1 LRLAQAWPAAYIN
14 FMAIYHL
21 SVGSVTRSTG
31 RSSVQAA
38 AYLTATCLTEERRGL
53 VADYTRKQGDITWET
68 MAPEWANIDKKDLSI
83 WNRLE
88 NYEEEYAPKRYS
100 NLQAREKY
108 LASAVTAH
116 TYVFALPKELTKD
129 QNVSLIQDII
139 QERFVDK
146 GLVATWAIHWE
157 EGNPHAHI
165 MVSERAIEKDG
176 TFSYYKVAR
185 DLSRRVGLKETRKL
199 FADKTNA
206 LFIAL
211 GMDIRIDHR
220 SFAERGLDL
229 IPTKHKGWESHQR
242 ERDGLYSRIGKQ
254 NEEISEANKE
264 KIAHEPNIILK
275 ELVSTQA
282 TFSEMDVI
290 RLAQKRM
297 KNDPS
302 FLTQHVIESVM
313 NEAVEVGTGINA
325 QKRYTTQEYFEKE
338 AGILEAFEQYQ
349 ASKAAIKIEAS
360 KVDELL
366 GKLQEQGKETG
377 IIPNEGQV
385 NGIRTLCGD
394 SQLSVMIGRAG
405 TGKTTTLK
413 PVIQVHEAAGYKI
426 WGMAPSA
433 TAASQLEADTGCQ
446 SDTIA
451 HYAYYWREYE
461 RAGELLHTATTE
473 KEVKLAQKNIEKYS
487 KYLPDSNTL
496 ILIDEAGMVGVG
508 DSVGAIPGGW
518 DAIIKAIGSSGA
530 KLILTGDDHQFK
542 PIEAGDVFRRLV
554 QWLKGEGQLCE
565 LTEIKRQNVPWMR
578 EASNHLAEL
587 NVGTAL
593 GMYERAGHIQEHAS
607 NAHVYEDM
615 ARQYLRN
622 IISQPDS
629 KGIVIAATNEE
640 RHALNR
646 EIRSVLKENG
656 LLPEED
662 LLQRGEDGYAVGDK
676 IIFTKNDRGWSTSF
690 DCKNERFFVQNNMHA
705 VIQSIKP
712 LSMEDGITGEKTETY
727 EIVAYAPDHEAT
739 ITFNLNKFDQ
749 FAHSYAVTG
758 WKSQGNT
765 LDWVLAKFSRY
776 IDAHGLYVIMTRHR
790 EEISMYYS
798 KEDFTDFQSLVHSL
812 GRVNVKDLVV
822 DYSILDE
829 NQEYWKNVQ
838 DYKEAGFELL
848 CVSTLARSLDPQ
860 DKTEIDAVWQNYRN
874 IEADRKGLAKLVL
887 DDWEIHK
894 DYVRQAGLT
903 RESLEIAAGLKK
915 RSLSRIEIQA
925 QMVVEQYA
933 AVSLE
938 ARTLWRHIRRTHPG
952 IRAKT
957 HPEWQKF
964 EEVRDQ
970 RGVLANRI
978 HLKPTLH
985 RPFLKEAA
993 NALNDQPSGY
1003 VSKDFQQISYS
1014 AYTIK
1019 AQAEAHQSKMLLQ
1032 ELLKDNAEGRA
1043 NPAQQDRIKVLSSY
1057 IEARDMFGQMWKETR
1072 PKLKEFEGTLLKDS
1086 LSKDLSECINV
1097 GTLRDSF
1104 AVRVMEEQE
1113 EFEALANKIGIKLDF
1128 EKLKVQAAQGKLTNL
1143 IKTYKSSPE
1152 LTAKLEAAFEI
1163 NSFIKSESQLEKKPM
1178 ISHVFQQGIQPKD
1191 IARDALEW
1199 QKMKLFES
1207 LKTEPE
1213 RDLLLLLDEYGDKC
1227 RIANALYA
1235 KCTTDVKD
1243 KPESRPWHSAHYRD
1257 YKAAC
1262 ESRNDNALEIFDQ
1275 RDHSQVISMAEA
1287 MGIRFKDVEL
1297 EEILS
1302 RCEQATR
1309 TRHINAYLKGETP
1322 ESKGEAAVALRQMIA
1337 FERNQN
1343 NDDTRVKMPA
1353 KSTHAPDARV
1363 ADTCVAK
1370 PSVTAQQV
1378 FHSGIDFRE
1387 LQATAFAHGRACA
1400 LKNLSTSQEIKL
1412 FHTLE
1417 LYEQTSRATNK
1428 MYGECIEES
1437 KVRTT
1442 GGRPSTNELTV
1453 KPWETEKFK
1462 DYISLVTVQ
1471 DEQAHQLVK
1480 EHPAS
1485 SLNKVAKEMGIS
1497 TKGLDVNA
1505 HRHSL
1510 RQTLQTFIEGD
1521 RTNVPMAANE
1531 IMNWLEFDRHS
1542 DHKHTFKVLREQ
1554 NLWPNNIQEGLQQ
1567 FFEKKRVWRQE
1578 ARRDLKN
1585 GPTATRQARSPL
1597 KPEYKVITYERRQS
1611 IEEINKQLTDRIYE
1625 LATFI
1630 LGEPLRGNRKSA
1642 YLEFKND
1649 HKVSVGVR
1657 GANQGAFMNFNT
1669 GVKGGPLKLIEDQVG
1684 LASFKDALEWATGWL
1699 GGNAMV
1705 LEHHVIEKEQPE
1717 GKVSTWKPITPVPS
1731 DARPLVIEGNKFFNY
1746 MFEDGNKETAR
1757 YAYRDEQGRLL
1768 GYVVRLEKPNPKDP
1782 HGKNL
1787 KETRPL
1793 AYCENEKGFRCWK
1806 SLGFFG
1812 DEKLP
1817 YGLEKLAQDS
1827 DKPILVVEGEKTADA
1842 AQKLLPG
1849 YHVLGWIGGAG
1860 SISKTNW
1867 GCLVGR
1873 EVVVWPDH
1881 DHNQGSQKAAQKLEK
1896 LVTNLNKETAKNG
1909 RIGIVNLPEYLSNK
1923 WDLADKLPKGWTLDT
1938 VINMIREAL
1947 PKRETAVAHDKGSEG
1962 RDLRQGVDLRPLP
1975 QERVTEPQVQY
1986 SPEEQ
1991 QVLAYLKEEVA
2002 IEKHVW
2008 LKEDYANT
2016 LLESAKE
2023 NPIETLDRW
2032 QRVSGDYSFKPSITE
2047 NPLQKEQAEGRH
2059 PVEGR
2064 YHQENHKALEEK
2076 ILAYLQSDVSPEK
2089 HVWLKEK
2096 LCRNI
2101 FNVAEKDPITGLK
2114 EWQDLSNDYSF
2125 NPFREYLSER
2135 EICVQDYLQKAL
2147 IQEGGKVPPQK
2158 YKEMLSTLLDKPL
2171 EAYQQWHHLTGD
2183 KTFNP
2188 VSGTPKIEMEAQELM
2203 PEAKEK
2209 AKTMEASKR
2218 FTPEME
2224 TRQRDP
2230 SPNHEMDR

>member
-1 LRLAQAWPAAYIN
+1 
-14 FMAIYHL
+14 MAIYHL

-38 AYLTATCLTEERRGL
+38 AYLTATCLIEDRRGL
-53 VADYTRKQGDITWET
+53 IADYTRKQGDITWET

-116 TYVFALPKELTKD
+116 TYVFALPRELSKD

-176 TFSYYKVAR
+176 SFSYYKVAR
-185 DLSRRVGLKETRKL
+185 DLSRRVGLKETRKI

-206 LFIAL
+206 LFKFL

-229 IPTKHKGWESHQR
+229 IPTKHKGWEAHQL
-242 ERDGLYSRIGKQ
+242 ERDGIYSRIGKQ

-264 KIAHEPNIILK
+264 KISQEPNIILK
-275 ELVSTQA
+275 ELVSKQA

-297 KNDPS
+297 KDDPS

-313 NEAVEVGTGINA
+313 NEAVEVGTGING
-325 QKRYTTQEYFEKE
+325 QKRYTTEEYFNRE

-377 IIPNEGQV
+377 IVPNEGQV

-413 PVIQVHEAAGYKI
+413 PVIQLHEEAGYKI

-461 RAGELLHTATTE
+461 RTVELLHTATTE
-473 KEVKLAQKNIEKYS
+473 KEVKLAQKNIDKYS

-518 DAIIKAIGSSGA
+518 DAIIKAIGNSGA

-554 QWLKGEGQLCE
+554 HWLKREGQQGADLRSGVESRLCE

-607 NAHVYEDM
+607 NVHVYEDM

-676 IIFTKNDRGWSTSF
+676 IIFTDNDRGWRTSF
-690 DCKNERFFVQNNMHA
+690 ECKNERFFVQNNMHA

-712 LSMEDGITGEKTETY
+712 LSIEDGLTGEKTETY
-727 EIVAYAPDHEAT
+727 EIVAYAPDHAAT
-739 ITFNLNKFDQ
+739 ITFNLNKYDH

-765 LDWVLAKFSRY
+765 LDWVLAKFSKY
-776 IDAHGLYVIMTRHR
+776 IDAHGLYVILTRHR

-798 KEDFTDFQSLVHSL
+798 KEDFTDFQSLVSSL
-812 GRVNVKDLVV
+812 SRVNVKDLVV

-848 CVSTLARSLDPQ
+848 CVSTLARSLDPEN
-860 DKTEIDAVWQNYRN
+860 KTEIDAVWQNYRN
-874 IEADRKGLAKLVL
+874 IETDRKGLAKLIL
-887 DDWEIHK
+887 GDWEIHK
-894 DYVRQAGLT
+894 DYVRQVGLT

-964 EEVRDQ
+964 EEIRDQ

-993 NALNDQPSGY
+993 NALNQSKFDPRQPSGY

-1032 ELLKDNAEGRA
+1032 ELLKDNAEGRT
-1043 NPAQQDRIKVLSSY
+1043 NPAQQDTLKVLSSY
-1057 IEARDMFGQMWKETR
+1057 IEARDMFGQMWKDVR

-1128 EKLKVQAAQGKLTNL
+1128 ERLKVQAAQGKLTNL

-1163 NSFIKSESQLEKKPM
+1163 NSLIKSESQLEKKPM

-1207 LKTEPE
+1207 LKTESE
-1213 RDLLLLLDEYGDKC
+1213 RDLFLLLDEYGDKC
-1227 RIANALYA
+1227 RKANQIYSFCIEET
-1235 KCTTDVKD
+1235 KEKD
-1243 KPESRPWHSAHYRD
+1243 KKPWESSHYPA
-1257 YKAAC
+1257 YKDAC
-1262 ESRNDNALEIFDQ
+1262 HSRNDLTLEIFDQ
-1275 RDHSQVISMAEA
+1275 RDHGQVLAMAES
-1287 MGIRFKDVEL
+1287 MGIRFKDVDL
-1297 EEILS
+1297 VEIFS

-1309 TRHINAYLKGETP
+1309 TRHILSYQNAEDPET
-1322 ESKGEAAVALRQMIA
+1322 KGEAAIAIRQMIEL
-1337 FERNQN
+1337 ER
-1343 NDDTRVKMPA
+1343 REKGSA
-1353 KSTHAPDARV
+1353 SK
-1363 ADTCVAK
+1363 
-1370 PSVTAQQV
+1370 TAQQAY
-1378 FHSGIDFRE
+1378 HSGIDFKE
-1387 LQATAFAHGRACA
+1387 LQITAFNYGRSCVLKGLSSEKEVEIYHCLEAYENA
-1400 LKNLSTSQEIKL
+1400 LRPAN
-1412 FHTLE
+1412 
-1417 LYEQTSRATNK
+1417 RAYK
-1428 MYGECIEES
+1428 ECIEES
-1437 KVRTT
+1437 QAKTT
-1442 GGRPSTNELTV
+1442 NGLEV
-1453 KPWETEKFK
+1453 KPWETDKFK
-1462 DYISLVTVQ
+1462 EYISLVTIQ
-1471 DEQAHQLVK
+1471 DEKAHELIKGHDAHTVIK
-1480 EHPAS
+1480 I
-1485 SLNKVAKEMGIS
+1485 AKQMGIS
-1497 TKGLDVNA
+1497 PKKLDVEA

-1510 RQTLQTFIEGD
+1510 RQTLQTFTEGD
-1521 RTNVPMAANE
+1521 RTNVPMAAKE
-1531 IMNWLEFDRHS
+1531 VLHWLEFDRHS
-1542 DHKHTFKVLREQ
+1542 DYKHTFKVLREQ
-1554 NLWPNNIQEGLQQ
+1554 DLWPNDIQEGLQHY
-1567 FFEKKRVWRQE
+1567 FEKKRVWRQE
-1578 ARRDLKN
+1578 EH
-1585 GPTATRQARSPL
+1585 RSVKDAAKAQVPL

-1611 IEEINKQLTDRIYE
+1611 FEEVNKQLSERIYE
-1625 LATFI
+1625 LATHF
-1630 LGEPLRGNRKSA
+1630 LGKPTGKNRDHIRFGSNGSMSVAIKGPKQGQHYSFETGIGGMPLDLIQQQMNYEPR
-1642 YLEFKND
+1642 
-1649 HKVSVGVR
+1649 
-1657 GANQGAFMNFNT
+1657 
-1669 GVKGGPLKLIEDQVG
+1669 
-1684 LASFKDALEWATGWL
+1684 DAIKWATDWL
-1699 GGNAMV
+1699 GGNP
-1705 LEHHVIEKEQPE
+1705 LVIEHRVVQSHQKERKTP
-1717 GKVSTWKPITPVPS
+1717 TWKPITPVPS
-1731 DARPLVIEGNKFFNY
+1731 HVKGPENKIFNY
-1746 MFEDGNKETAR
+1746 MLKDGYRETVR
-1757 YAYRDEQGRLL
+1757 HAYRDEQGRLL
-1768 GYVVRLEKPNPKDP
+1768 GYVFRFEKPNPEDP
-1782 HGKNL
+1782 NGKNL
-1787 KETRPL
+1787 KTARHL
-1793 AYCENEKGFRCWK
+1793 AYCENEMGERNWK
-1806 SLGFFG
+1806 PQGFFG

-1817 YGLEKLAQDS
+1817 YGLEKLAQDP
-1827 DKPILVVEGEKTADA
+1827 DKPILIVEGEKTADVT
-1842 AQKLLPG
+1842 QKLLPE

-1881 DHNQGSQKAAQKLEK
+1881 DHNQGGQKAAQKLEK
-1896 LVTNLNKETAKNG
+1896 LVTNLNKEAGKNG

-1938 VINMIREAL
+1938 VRNMIREAFL
-1947 PKRETAVAHDKGSEG
+1947 KREVAVDHGKSREGSA
-1962 RDLRQGVDLRPLP
+1962 LQPLP
-1975 QERVTEPQVQY
+1975 QERATKPQVQY

-1991 QVLAYLKEEVA
+1991 QVLAYLKEEIT

-2008 LKEDYANT
+2008 LKEDYAST
-2016 LLESAKE
+2016 LLEAAKD
-2023 NPIETLDRW
+2023 NPLETLDRW
-2032 QRVSGDYSFKPSITE
+2032 QKVSGDYSFKPSITK

-2059 PVEGR
+2059 PVEAQ
-2064 YHQENHKALEEK
+2064 HPQENHKALEAK
-2076 ILAYLQSDVSPEK
+2076 ILAYLQSEVSPEK

-2101 FNVAEKDPITGLK
+2101 FNVSKKDPITGLK

-2125 NPFREYLSER
+2125 NPFREYLSDR
-2135 EICVQDYLQKAL
+2135 EICVQNYLQKTL
-2147 IQEGGKVPPQK
+2147 TQEGDKVPPKK
-2158 YKEMLSTLLDKPL
+2158 YKEMLSNLLDKPL

-2183 KTFNP
+2183 KTFDP
-2188 VSGTPKIEMEAQELM
+2188 ASGASKIEMEAQELM
-2203 PEAKEK
+2203 PGINEIARNGENL
-2209 AKTMEASKR
+2209 KR
-2218 FTPEME
+2218 LTPEIE
-2224 TRQRDP
+2224 TQQCDLSP
-2230 SPNHEMDR
+2230 SHEMDR